1 MITAFVLMTR
11 TYDQAFTDHRMAS
24 FTMLTA
30 DPGGSGEDAWIDYN
44 NLTNYMEEF
53 MLLEE
58 GSTVKS
64 VIKTLLE
71 NQKFKALTSFFTDSF
86 ESNRSILIFINDQDI
101 TVLSGMSSL
110 LQEGD
115 KLTFI
120 PVIHGG

>member
-1 MITAFVLMTR
+1 MVIHLIFLGSLQ
-11 TYDQAFTDHRMAS
+11 YDIGQMQIS
-24 FTMLTA
+24 I
-30 DPGGSGEDAWIDYN
+30 P
-44 NLTNYMEEF
+44 
-53 MLLEE
+53 LEE

-64 VIKTLLE
+64 VVKTFLK
-71 NQKFKALTSFFTDSF
+71 NQKFKALKSFFTDSF